1 MTVFKTVLKIT
12 KKYSTPIIMY
22 TVFLVVFGALN
33 VKTSDNSMNFVS
45 EKPDI
50 LIINNDK
57 NEGITKDLI
66 NYLEDNSNVK
76 DIENDSGKID
86 DALFYRDL
94 NYVVY
99 IPKNFRQDFLNNKNP
114 KVEIKSTGDY
124 QASLADMLVNKYL
137 NTVNKYNAIYDDE
150 ATIIK
155 NVNEVLDNE
164 TNISVTTKLDTNNL
178 SKATFF
184 FNFTNY
190 SLLAGCV
197 YVICLIL
204 SSFQE
209 EKIKK
214 RTIIS
219 STNYKT
225 YNRKLMLSTSLFAF
239 ILAFFYIFLGLIL
252 NGKVMYS
259 THGLLYII
267 NMLIFTL
274 CALSIAFLI
283 GNLISNKNAI
293 NGIIN
298 VVALGTS
305 FLCGAF
311 VPVEWLPDSV
321 LKVAHVLPSYYFIQ
335 TNELIKKLEIINLDS
350 LKPLINNSIMIL
362 LFTIVFILI
371 ILIVSKKKRKFN

>member
-57 NEGITKDLI
+57 NEGIIKNLI

-76 DIENDSGKID
+76 DIENDSEKID
-86 DALFYRDL
+86 DALFYRDI

-137 NTVNKYNAIYDDE
+137 NTANKYKAIYDDE
-150 ATIIK
+150 DTIIK
-155 NVNEVLDNE
+155 SVNNVLDNE
-164 TNISVTTKLDTNNL
+164 TKISVTTKLDTNNL

-239 ILAFFYIFLGLIL
+239 ILAFFYIILGLIL

-321 LKVAHVLPSYYFIQ
+321 LKMAHVLPSYYFIQ
-335 TNELIKKLEIINLDS
+335 TNELIKKLEIINLNS

-371 ILIVSKKKRKFN
+371 TLIVSKKKRKFN